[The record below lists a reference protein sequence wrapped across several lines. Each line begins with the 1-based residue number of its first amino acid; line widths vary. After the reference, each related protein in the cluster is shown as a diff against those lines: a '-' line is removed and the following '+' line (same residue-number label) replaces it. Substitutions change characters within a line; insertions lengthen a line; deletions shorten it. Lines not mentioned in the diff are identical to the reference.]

1 MFFLNILNGTL
12 WNDHDQ
18 IDKSVRVLLIGT
30 ILYILLYMLSYGSL
44 NKYLLYVIIADIVI
58 VSIFFHFQIKNSMI
72 NDNINFEPTKEEVC
86 VVDDDNELLKHDIIE
101 TMKSISKSSQI
112 VVDNKDVDD
121 DIPIYDDVK
130 DI

>member
-1 MFFLNILNGTL
+1 MFFLNILNATL

-30 ILYILLYMLSYGSL
+30 ILYILLYMASYGTL

-58 VSIFFHFQIKNSMI
+58 VSIFFHFQIKNSMNSDDVVVMPI
-72 NDNINFEPTKEEVC
+72 KEDVN
-86 VVDDDNELLKHDIIE
+86 VIDDNELLKKDIIE

-112 VVDNKDVDD
+112 VVDDKDVDNE
-121 DIPIYDDVK
+121 IPIYDADK